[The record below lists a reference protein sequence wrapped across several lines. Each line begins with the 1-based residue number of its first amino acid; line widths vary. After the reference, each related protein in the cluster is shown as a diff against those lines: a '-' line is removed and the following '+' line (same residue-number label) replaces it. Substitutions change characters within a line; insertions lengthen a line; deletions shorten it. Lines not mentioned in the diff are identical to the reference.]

1 MTLNL
6 DDIKQCLFDKELGQV
21 YTALHPETGR
31 CIYSGKTAQEI
42 QGEPGHKDLEVL
54 DFGIAI
60 RLSNTA
66 DRDQYKAGQVEP
78 VTEEQWDEAFGC
90 LPPERMNKCESGF
103 TWMMSE
109 ALAGNL
115 NRFYIKLYG
124 LKPAPLYSVVEDRFE
139 VTHADLIKLAQAH
152 LLKSER
158 PSFLIQELFK

>member
-54 DFGIAI
+54 AFGIAV
-60 RLSNTA
+60 RLSIEA
-66 DRDQYKAGQVEP
+66 DREQYKAGQVEP
-78 VTEEQWDEAFGC
+78 ITQEQWDDMLGQ
-90 LPPERMNKCESGF
+90 LPPERMTKCESGF

-115 NRFYIKLYG
+115 SRFYIKLFG
-124 LKPAPLYSVVEDRFE
+124 LKPAPLYSVVEDRYE
-139 VTHADLIKLAQAH
+139 VTHADLIKLAQ
-152 LLKSER
+152 E
-158 PSFLIQELFK
+158 QFKRVVYPNEWL